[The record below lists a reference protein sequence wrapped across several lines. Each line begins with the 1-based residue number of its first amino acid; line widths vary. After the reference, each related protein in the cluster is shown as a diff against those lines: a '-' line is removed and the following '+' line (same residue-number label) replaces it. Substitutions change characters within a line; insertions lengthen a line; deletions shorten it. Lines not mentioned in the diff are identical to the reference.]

1 MPPLTTAAP
10 SVPPGGRIRSGP
22 SPRSGPGNGSG
33 PSPGPGSRCGRR
45 GEVSPFA
52 VIGFLAV
59 GIFAALVL
67 WSYSQYIVTSDQLV
81 TMRSE
86 LSDLQEENV
95 RLSAQYEKVFDM
107 ERIQAAVG
115 DTMVR
120 PTNDQIVYLDLSEP
134 DSVVLYGQEETS
146 QGPQGLLDGL
156 KELFGDLFAYFQ

>member
-1 MPPLTTAAP
+1 MARNNSPAVQQNPTTRA
-10 SVPPGGRIRSGP
+10 GT
-22 SPRSGPGNGSG
+22 
-33 PSPGPGSRCGRR
+33 RR
-45 GEVSPFA
+45 QERTHRRALARAQVQVREAGEVSPFA

>member
-1 MPPLTTAAP
+1 MPPL
-10 SVPPGGRIRSGP
+10 
-22 SPRSGPGNGSG
+22 
-33 PSPGPGSRCGRR
+33 
-45 GEVSPFA
+45 
-52 VIGFLAV
+52 FLAV